1 MSSVWFYKLFS
12 TCQVLLSALS
22 WCSACTSVSE
32 GVFLMCLWRDV
43 LHVHILFL
51 GLVLFS
57 LNIIYHFSLVVF
69 NILFLSLIFV
79 RLCLSFFLLGLI
91 LSGTLCV
98 SWTWLIVSF
107 PRFRKFLAIIYSKE
121 FRIMIVKM
129 IQDLGKTM
137 EKVQEMFTK
146 DLEELKNKQTE
157 ANNALEGINS
167 RITEQKNG

>member
-121 FRIMIVKM
+121 FIRFFFSLLFFWDPYNVNVGVLNI
-129 IQDLGKTM
+129 
-137 EKVQEMFTK
+137 
-146 DLEELKNKQTE
+146 
-157 ANNALEGINS
+157 A
-167 RITEQKNG
+167 